1 MKNLLLSLLSLS
13 LIASCST
20 NNNIGVNKLNF
31 SDYSNKNIIWVDGY
45 PRVILDTVA
54 IPDEYGNLDYIIMYR

>member
-31 SDYSNKNIIWVDGY
+31 SDYSNKNIIWVDGS
-45 PRVILDTVA
+45 PRIILDTVA
-54 IPDEYGNLDYIIMYR
+54 VLDEYGNLDYIIRYR

>member
-31 SDYSNKNIIWVDGY
+31 SDYSNKNIIWVDGS

>member
-31 SDYSNKNIIWVDGY
+31 SDYSNKNIIWIDGS

-54 IPDEYGNLDYIIMYR
+54 VLDEYGNLDYVTIYR

>member
-20 NNNIGVNKLNF
+20 NNKIGVNKLNF
-31 SDYSNKNIIWVDGY
+31 SDYSNKNIIWVDGS
-45 PRVILDTVA
+45 PRVILDTVVVL
-54 IPDEYGNLDYIIMYR
+54 DEYGNLDYIIRYR